1 MPMRIGVQPLRLP
14 RRRLS
19 LLNQDSS
26 DPGPPGFDVRTG
38 LMLEAPPVPTDTFG
52 DDRNPPEPAIETPKT
67 DHFSTALKLL
77 APILGLIA
85 GGKKGLAYGT
95 QFSTGFIDEQRR
107 QKEEEKKDEQRRQDE
122 ADRQRRRGLLE
133 SEDTRATE
141 RAARE
146 TEKAKTD
153 AVEKEVER
161 KVKAYEA
168 AKAARKWDDADRLG
182 LEIWGVS
189 GRGQADK
196 GDWERA
202 LEKEKVE
209 QDYKKAL
216 AQNARETVREKPVD
230 PKANILTGQ
239 KTTISPTGEE
249 LSEKVFFRLNADG
262 TISPL
267 TVRDG
272 LQPPP
277 PPPPPPFAG
286 SPVPAI
292 TVRDGFTRQP
302 VTSRPTAAPWVWA
315 TDEVKKKLG
324 AKELYYSQPGQQAP
338 KPFNEKA
345 VRVLIAK
352 KPTWSDERVDLAV
365 AKLMR
370 NGMSSEDAVRWLA
383 DDNGILH

>member
-107 QKEEEKKDEQRRQDE
+107 QQEEEKKDEQRRQDE

-202 LEKEKVE
+202 LEKEKV
-209 QDYKKAL
+209 
-216 AQNARETVREKPVD
+216 
-230 PKANILTGQ
+230 
-239 KTTISPTGEE
+239 
-249 LSEKVFFRLNADG
+249 
-262 TISPL
+262 
-267 TVRDG
+267 
-272 LQPPP
+272 
-277 PPPPPPFAG
+277 
-286 SPVPAI
+286 
-292 TVRDGFTRQP
+292 
-302 VTSRPTAAPWVWA
+302 
-315 TDEVKKKLG
+315 
-324 AKELYYSQPGQQAP
+324 
-338 KPFNEKA
+338 
-345 VRVLIAK
+345 
-352 KPTWSDERVDLAV
+352 
-365 AKLMR
+365 
-370 NGMSSEDAVRWLA
+370 
-383 DDNGILH
+383 